1 MRLFNKSDVERKK
14 KEYIKEYQRVCD
26 TITED
31 DIYHKQIIL
40 EYNDGVPD
48 MFIEIQI
55 EGNELVDSIMYDI
68 YSKRLYKVELHFPN
82 GIKETLNIV
91 GELDRYEHDEV
102 FDIDLE
108 WQEPLVGIEYYGIQ
122 VSLFDLIHQ
131 GVKAYIVDY
140 DLHGIDIEKEKEK
153 KNMPVDRNRMYVPSI
168 KKVIFNNPA
177 TIIIWND
184 GTKTTVKCSERDEY
198 SEEVGLAMCISK
210 KALGS
215 KGNFNE
221 VFKKHIPGYIKK
233 D

>member
-1 MRLFNKSDVERKK
+1 MSFLNISDAERRQR
-14 KEYIKEYQRVCD
+14 EYIREYEKVCD
-26 TITED
+26 TITKD

-48 MFIEIQI
+48 MFIEIAI
-55 EGNELVDSIMYDI
+55 EGNKLVDSIMYDI

-82 GIKETLNIV
+82 GKEETLNIV

-140 DLHGIDIEKEKEK
+140 DLHGIDIE
-153 KNMPVDRNRMYVPSI
+153 N
-168 KKVIFNNPA
+168 
-177 TIIIWND
+177 
-184 GTKTTVKCSERDEY
+184 
-198 SEEVGLAMCISK
+198 
-210 KALGS
+210 
-215 KGNFNE
+215 
-221 VFKKHIPGYIKK
+221 
-233 D
+233 